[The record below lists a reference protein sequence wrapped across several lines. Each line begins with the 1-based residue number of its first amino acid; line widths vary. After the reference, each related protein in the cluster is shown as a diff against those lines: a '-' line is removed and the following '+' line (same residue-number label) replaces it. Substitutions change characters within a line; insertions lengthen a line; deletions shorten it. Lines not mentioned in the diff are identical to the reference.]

1 MLFLLFGNDFGVVAA
16 VLAVIAILVIRWFVK
31 TSLNDDRKKVEQE
44 QVLKIAKQQEREAKA
59 KTTVFTKEEVA
70 KHNTEH
76 DCWLII
82 DNKVY
87 DVSDY
92 VDVHP
97 GGPAILNN
105 AGGDSSKGFHG
116 EQHPDNVL
124 TLLPDYYIGNLCED
138 EETTK
143 ESQSR
148 G

>member
-1 MLFLLFGNDFGVVAA
+1 M
-16 VLAVIAILVIRWFVK
+16 
-31 TSLNDDRKKVEQE
+31 
-44 QVLKIAKQQEREAKA
+44 
-59 KTTVFTKEEVA
+59 FTKEEVA

-105 AGGDSSKGFHG
+105 AGGDSSKGTRTNFISIPSAHSG
-116 EQHPDNVL
+116 R
-124 TLLPDYYIGNLCED
+124 I
-138 EETTK
+138 
-143 ESQSR
+143 SW
-148 G
+148 